1 MCIQGI
7 MLHMV
12 RTPNGIG
19 ERFAQVNGT
28 TAENHIACQKC
39 DENQHKVQRLKAWDG
54 LALTFCFKKD
64 IKKIQ

>member
-1 MCIQGI
+1 MCIQAI

-19 ERFAQVNGT
+19 ERIAQVSGT

-39 DENQHKVQRLKAWDG
+39 DENQHKV
-54 LALTFCFKKD
+54 
-64 IKKIQ
+64 